1 MKKICVLM
9 SLITITTASVFG
21 QSIADQ
27 LTIAECSFR
36 LYNGPTELE
45 ILNQMVTSRA
55 VASANPE
62 FNSSVRVYHIEF
74 TYRGAEM
81 TLQNAKVEF
90 LDGHKRPLHAIQLSD
105 ASRYMKVD
113 TLGHRPNPLTRYI
126 AISLQGIPLRL
137 LDEVVS
143 IRISGGR

>member
-1 MKKICVLM
+1 MKKAGVLI
-9 SLITITTASVFG
+9 SLIVIAATSVFG

-27 LTIAECSFR
+27 LLVAECSFR
-36 LYNGPTELE
+36 LYNGPTELV
-45 ILNQMVTSRA
+45 ILDQMVSARA

-62 FNSSVRVYHIEF
+62 LNFSVRVYHLEF
-74 TYRGAEM
+74 TYKGDEM
-81 TLQNAKVEF
+81 NLKNARVEF
-90 LDGHKRPLHAIQLSD
+90 LDKNKRPLHAIQLAD
-105 ASRYMKVD
+105 ASRYMTVD
-113 TLGHRPNPLTRYI
+113 SLGHRPNPRTRYI